1 MSKKP
6 QINLPPELAKPL
18 RKGVF
23 AIGTAVEKLIDQCG
37 KLGEQLGKGSVETQP
52 VLSLE
57 GQIPIPK
64 LKEIINIV
72 SEKVVSSG
80 LTSLVDRTAL
90 EIKEG
95 ASVFAPVFKAKG
107 ASVAMHVDMGG
118 SSGTYGR
125 AAEAS
130 SVRSAAHRLPFEDG
144 FFDFIA
150 GIFSSQYQGDFVK
163 IIKEFS
169 RVLSISGEG
178 VIVDFHPFGVYAKRG
193 SLRLKP
199 IEATAR
205 GFEDYYK
212 ICRSSGLKIVNIKE
226 SFLDESA
233 RSFFAAEEEKAAF
246 RIVKD
251 TPLLIYLFVAKG
263 FS

>member
-1 MSKKP
+1 MSKKTSA
-6 QINLPPELAKPL
+6 NLPSELEKHL

-23 AIGTAVEKLIDQCG
+23 IIGSALETLIDQCG
-37 KLGEQLGKGSVETQP
+37 KFGERLGKSSVETQP

-64 LKEIINIV
+64 LKEIINII
-72 SEKVVSSG
+72 SEKTVSSG
-80 LTSLVDRTAL
+80 ITSLVDRTAL

-95 ASVFAPVFKAKG
+95 ASIFASIFKAKG

-118 SSGTYGR
+118 SSGTYGK
-125 AAEAS
+125 AAEVS
-130 SVRSAAHRLPFEDG
+130 SIRSAAHRLPFEDG
-144 FFDFIA
+144 FFDFIT

-163 IIKEFS
+163 IVKEFS
-169 RVLSISGEG
+169 RVMSISGEG
-178 VIVDFHPFGVYAKRG
+178 VIVDFHPFGMYAKRG

-199 IEATAR
+199 IEATTR

-212 ICRSSGLKIVNIKE
+212 ICKSSGLKIINVKE
-226 SFLDESA
+226 SFFDESA
-233 RSFFAAEEEKAAF
+233 RPLFVEEEEKAAF

-251 TPLLIYLFVAKG
+251 TPLLIYLFVKKG
-263 FS
+263 GS